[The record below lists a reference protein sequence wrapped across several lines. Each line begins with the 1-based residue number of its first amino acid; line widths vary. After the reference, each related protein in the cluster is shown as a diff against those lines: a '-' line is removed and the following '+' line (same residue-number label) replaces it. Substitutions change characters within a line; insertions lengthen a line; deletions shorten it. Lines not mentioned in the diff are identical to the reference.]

1 MATRTITSLVDD
13 VDQSEAV
20 ETLTFGIEGVTYE
33 IDLSEKNAKKL
44 RDDLAPWVAKARRT
58 GGRRSTVRKSGTT
71 DKQQISGVRAWLKE
85 HGHDVS
91 ERGRI
96 PAKLQELYHA
106 AGN

>member
-33 IDLSEKNAKKL
+33 IDLSDKNAKKL